1 MFYSSFSSPSWFPLG
16 LNLSLPLS
24 FPSFISFSAFI
35 HAQVSLIKKE
45 NKDNLICS
53 HFWSQSVASVSTIPL
68 KLLRHGSPWPPCP
81 ECSECLLVSY
91 YSRLVAS
98 ISHCWPLWFLKHSVS
113 VASMTHCFSGFL
125 GLPFWLTFSVSC
137 GLFIFLLLILN
148 ISILHSWFPL
158 EMSPHFFS
166 HHVQHKTY
174 FLSSNPTP
182 VSQ

>member
-1 MFYSSFSSPSWFPLG
+1 MLRWVWLKKK
-16 LNLSLPLS
+16 
-24 FPSFISFSAFI
+24 
-35 HAQVSLIKKE
+35 IKI
-45 NKDNLICS
+45 NNLICS
-53 HFWSQSVASVSTIPL
+53 HFWSQSLALVPIIPL
-68 KLLRHGSPWPPCP
+68 KLLPNRSPWPPCP
-81 ECSECLLVSY
+81 ESSECLLVSY
-91 YSRLVAS
+91 YSRFVAN

-125 GLPFWLTFSVSC
+125 GLSFWLTFSVSY

-158 EMSPHFFS
+158 EMSPNFFS